1 MTLLNE
7 KLDKSA
13 LSKDVAAS
21 APPELWNKAKRK
33 AHLEQDSRYDA
44 VGSSS
49 RRFELFSAWI
59 QGDETS
65 TIQNNGDKSDNQKI
79 EKHRD
84 KKQALR
90 DREEQ
95 VRRQRKEV
103 ESLNKRT
110 LGIAHR
116 DERCVMK

>member
-13 LSKDVAAS
+13 LSRDAAAS
-21 APPELWNKAKRK
+21 APPELWSKAKRK
-33 AHLEQDSRYDA
+33 THLEQDSRYDA

-84 KKQALR
+84 KNQALR

-116 DERCVMK
+116 DERCVLK